1 MNAMKRLGNRR
12 NPGEAASPAVASK
25 LALAGKPAAIVEPC
39 PIRDVLDRIGDQ
51 WSLLVLQA
59 LAARV
64 MRFGEINRAIG
75 DISKQML
82 SRTLKRLE
90 QDGFVKRTLFAE
102 IPPRVEYELT
112 ELGHSFLAPLEA
124 LVAWADATIRA
135 FATHVETTRTGTW
148 SRSRY
153 RLNARRSASPTRGAA
168 SPACRCGARR
178 RGDAVHQRWH

>member
-1 MNAMKRLGNRR
+1 MKPLENQRKI
-12 NPGEAASPAVASK
+12 GELAARPASSNSVSAAK
-25 LALAGKPAAIVEPC
+25 RAAIVEPC

-59 LAARV
+59 LAARL

-112 ELGHSFLAPLEA
+112 ELGRSFLAPLEA
-124 LVAWADATIRA
+124 LVAWADANHQSIC
-135 FATHVETTRTGTW
+135 
-148 SRSRY
+148 
-153 RLNARRSASPTRGAA
+153 NARRDYADGEAA
-168 SPACRCGARR
+168 
-178 RGDAVHQRWH
+178 

>member
-1 MNAMKRLGNRR
+1 MKLLKNHT
-12 NPGEAASPAVASK
+12 NISEAAVLPTTVPFGS
-25 LALAGKPAAIVEPC
+25 GRPAAIVEPC

-59 LAARV
+59 LAPRA

-112 ELGHSFLAPLEA
+112 DLGRSFLRPLEA
-124 LVAWADATIRA
+124 LVIWANANHQTICD
-135 FATHVETTRTGTW
+135 
-148 SRSRY
+148 
-153 RLNARRSASPTRGAA
+153 ARRDYAESETA
-168 SPACRCGARR
+168 
-178 RGDAVHQRWH
+178 

>member
-1 MNAMKRLGNRR
+1 MKIAESAVRS
-12 NPGEAASPAVASK
+12 AAGRKAS
-25 LALAGKPAAIVEPC
+25 AAKPAAIVEPC

-90 QDGFVKRTLFAE
+90 QDGFVRRTLFPE
-102 IPPRVEYELT
+102 IPPRVEYALT
-112 ELGHSFLAPLEA
+112 DLGRSFLAPLEA
-124 LVAWADATIRA
+124 LVAWADANHQSIC
-135 FATHVETTRTGTW
+135 
-148 SRSRY
+148 
-153 RLNARRSASPTRGAA
+153 NARRDYADGEAA
-168 SPACRCGARR
+168 
-178 RGDAVHQRWH
+178 

>member
-1 MNAMKRLGNRR
+1 MRPLENRR
-12 NPGEAASPAVASK
+12 KIGELAARPANSNSVSA
-25 LALAGKPAAIVEPC
+25 AKPAAIVEPC

-112 ELGHSFLAPLEA
+112 ALGRSILAPLEA
-124 LVAWADATIRA
+124 LVAWADANHQSI
-135 FATHVETTRTGTW
+135 
-148 SRSRY
+148 Y
-153 RLNARRSASPTRGAA
+153 NARRDYADGEAA
-168 SPACRCGARR
+168 
-178 RGDAVHQRWH
+178 